1 MSNVEEKLAQSLTGE
16 STAIIPYLPYLLQ
29 DLWELGAMPS
39 EINNL
44 ISSYIPITK
53 DTRILD
59 LACGKGAV
67 SINLSKSFGCRVR
80 GIDIIPEFI
89 DYAVEKAYEHGVE
102 NLCYFQIEDIN
113 RSVKTEKDYD
123 IVIYA
128 AVGDVLGDIHD
139 TILKLKYTV
148 VRGGYILIDDAYSS
162 QVNHE
167 MYPSRQQ
174 WLTAFRDTGVKLVA
188 EKTMDE
194 NSMEA
199 INQYNQN
206 CIIKRARD
214 LQAAHPDQAD
224 LFAAYIQSQ
233 QAEINDLQGGITGV
247 VWLLQVV

>member
-1 MSNVEEKLAQSLTGE
+1 M
-16 STAIIPYLPYLLQ
+16 
-29 DLWELGAMPS
+29 
-39 EINNL
+39 
-44 ISSYIPITK
+44 
-53 DTRILD
+53 
-59 LACGKGAV
+59 
-67 SINLSKSFGCRVR
+67 
-80 GIDIIPEFI
+80 
-89 DYAVEKAYEHGVE
+89 
-102 NLCYFQIEDIN
+102 
-113 RSVKTEKDYD
+113 
-123 IVIYA
+123 
-128 AVGDVLGDIHD
+128 LGDIHD
-139 TILKLKYTV
+139 TILKLKNTG
-148 VRGGYILIDDAYSS
+148 VRGAYVLIDDAYSI
-162 QVNHE
+162 QVTHE
-167 MYPSRQQ
+167 MDPSRQQ